1 MFEKEPLP
9 CRSQGSGQKQQ
20 RGSSEPDTHHT
31 RIYTHIC
38 THTHTYTRTY
48 THVHVHN
55 TQIYIYT
62 HSYTLVI
69 YTHIYTYTDIQI
81 HIPTHVYIYIHIY
94 ICTFTYTHTQTHTE
108 RHTHI
113 YRHPHT
119 HLHSHRHTHPRSQ
132 TWRSKTDL
140 GPQSYWPCPQ
150 HSLTLGRQGSH
161 FLVWGLRRIKSPTS
175 LSILKPQAV
184 TCAHFHMGQKE
195 KEPDGN
201 KPPPTHR
208 QDGRLSPKMESQV
221 PLGDL
226 PEGGHP
232 RRCTLPSGHF
242 TYRRFENGARHH
254 SALFPLV
261 TISFADD
268 F

>member
-48 THVHVHN
+48 THAHVHN

-94 ICTFTYTHTQTHTE
+94 ICTFTYTHTQTYTE
-108 RHTHI
+108 THTHI
-113 YRHPHT
+113 YTHPHT
-119 HLHSHRHTHPRSQ
+119 HTSIHIDTHILAHRPGDQKQIWDLKATGPAPSTASHWGGRGPIFWSG
-132 TWRSKTDL
+132 DL
-140 GPQSYWPCPQ
+140 EE
-150 HSLTLGRQGSH
+150 
-161 FLVWGLRRIKSPTS
+161 
-175 LSILKPQAV
+175 LKVPL
-184 TCAHFHMGQKE
+184 
-195 KEPDGN
+195 
-201 KPPPTHR
+201 
-208 QDGRLSPKMESQV
+208 LSPSSNHR
-221 PLGDL
+221 L
-226 PEGGHP
+226 
-232 RRCTLPSGHF
+232 
-242 TYRRFENGARHH
+242 
-254 SALFPLV
+254 
-261 TISFADD
+261 
-268 F
+268 